1 MELAACIGV
10 GDEVFLVNIVVC
22 LAYIR
27 VAGWG
32 GGWGCSCYCG
42 LVPDA
47 NRVVGSCVKAE
58 RGSYFVDK
66 STGWLW
72 VCRRT
77 LCSTPHPSSRGRAI
91 VPSACMDGRRRPGG
105 AINPRRNETVAVCP

>member
-1 MELAACIGV
+1 MELAVCLDV

-72 VCRRT
+72 VGRRT
-77 LCSTPHPSSRGRAI
+77 SLFYCPPLVAWQSNSTLCVYGWTSPSRGGHK
-91 VPSACMDGRRRPGG
+91 PPQ
-105 AINPRRNETVAVCP
+105 E

>member
-1 MELAACIGV
+1 MELAVCLDV

-66 STGWLW
+66 STGWLG
-72 VCRRT
+72 CTGEPR
-77 LCSTPHPSSRGRAI
+77 CSTVHSRR
-91 VPSACMDGRRRPGG
+91 
-105 AINPRRNETVAVCP
+105 VAEQ